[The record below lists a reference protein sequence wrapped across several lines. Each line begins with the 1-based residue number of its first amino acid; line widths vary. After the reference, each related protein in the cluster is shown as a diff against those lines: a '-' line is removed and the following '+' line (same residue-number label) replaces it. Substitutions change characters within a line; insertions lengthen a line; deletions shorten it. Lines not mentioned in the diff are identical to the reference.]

1 MARRARLFKRVNRP
15 LERGLPPAR
24 EKMLDLPVRTRR
36 RLTGQY
42 RERFPRFIF
51 TVNYK
56 IFLQFMRHPVGD
68 LPWHIYTV
76 TRYKWRHVW
85 NIFNAAL
92 FMTWF
97 HPFYTRPSH
106 FLPWRYFSFIRR
118 ARALSWSSTGKIK
131 LDRNG
136 IKRRMKWYGNGG
148 RGERRGWKRGG
159 RFRHEELRPLA
170 IGTLF
175 FNWSI
180 INRTNVLSSAWN
192 RTRSISYKL

>member
-1 MARRARLFKRVNRP
+1 MWLIVFFFCLRTISIKGGVYGIARSWCTRLFNANNTFYGNIDSWHGARLFKRVNRP

-76 TRYKWRHVW
+76 TKYKWRHVW

-97 HPFYTRPSH
+97 HPFYTQPSH
-106 FLPWRYFSFIRR
+106 FLP
-118 ARALSWSSTGKIK
+118 
-131 LDRNG
+131 
-136 IKRRMKWYGNGG
+136 
-148 RGERRGWKRGG
+148 
-159 RFRHEELRPLA
+159 
-170 IGTLF
+170 
-175 FNWSI
+175 
-180 INRTNVLSSAWN
+180 
-192 RTRSISYKL
+192 